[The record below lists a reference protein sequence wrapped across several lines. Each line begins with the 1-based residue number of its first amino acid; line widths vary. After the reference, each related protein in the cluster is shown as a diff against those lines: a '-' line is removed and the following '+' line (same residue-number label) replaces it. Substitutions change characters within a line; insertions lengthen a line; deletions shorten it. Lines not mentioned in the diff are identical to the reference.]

1 MKIQI
6 YGTGCANCQMLEKNA
21 REAVKELGIDAEFE
35 KVKDM
40 DEILEAG
47 LTALPGLAVDGELK
61 IMGRVAS
68 KEEIMRILS

>member
-6 YGTGCANCQMLEKNA
+6 FGTGCANCQMLEKNA
-21 REAVKELGIDAEFE
+21 REAVKELGIDADFE
-35 KVKDM
+35 KIKDM
-40 DEILEAG
+40 DKILEEG

-68 KEEIMRILS
+68 KDEIKKILS